1 MCLQILILFF
11 YQLMAEE
18 RGLMVD
24 VTGFNIAMDEAR
36 ERSRNAQNKVVGCYL
51 VFPIFS
57 NSVVIYMKIMKRK
70 INTGNKRI
78 TEKSNGNILL

>member
-1 MCLQILILFF
+1 MCLEILILVF

-18 RGLMVD
+18 SGLRVD
-24 VTGFNIAMDEAR
+24 VTGFNITMDEAR
-36 ERSRNAQNKVVGCYL
+36 ERSRNAQKKGVGCCL